1 MLSLDQDLAA
11 DLRAKDGLVADD
23 ENQLKVQAFAVPDV
37 AAVAFR
43 RFSTC
48 ELKNALRRAAL
59 AAETVGTLITE
70 FEGQVFEPGDDLS
83 R

>member
-1 MLSLDQDLAA
+1 M
-11 DLRAKDGLVADD
+11 ADD

-48 ELKNALRRAAL
+48 LRRLSIRSSMSSRGRHSSL
-59 AAETVGTLITE
+59 ATT
-70 FEGQVFEPGDDLS
+70 
-83 R
+83 